1 MVPEDIP
8 VYTHSARSAA
18 PAAVV
23 PAAGGEF
30 RCSVAGSAGNGIE
43 MMRKQHQN

>member
-18 PAAVV
+18 PAAAV
-23 PAAGGEF
+23 PAAAGEI
-30 RCSVAGSAGNGIE
+30 RCSVAGGAGAGIE
-43 MMRKQHQN
+43 MMLK